1 MSQLRPESQSVI
13 AAPSPLR
20 PRKIDK
26 VPYVELWS
34 KRVQGVV
41 SSDSDPS
48 RVYVSFFEA
57 GTTNFNC
64 STNNNRPCGGLRGGP
79 CKHLV
84 RLLEEAVLQ
93 FGAESVGRYLQLS
106 GDLSKVKSA
115 RELLV
120 QIKGSQSWL
129 DVSQV
134 FSRFLSS
141 LASVEL
147 AGSNQPLPEMSW
159 FVAG

>member
-1 MSQLRPESQSVI
+1 MTEPRPESASVI
-13 AAPSPLR
+13 AAPVPLR
-20 PRKIDK
+20 PRKIDT
-26 VPYVELWS
+26 VPYVELWNR
-34 KRVQGVV
+34 RVQGVV

-79 CKHLV
+79 CKHLI
-84 RLLEEAVLQ
+84 RLLDEAVLQ

-115 RELLV
+115 RELAV
-120 QIKGSQSWL
+120 QIRGSQSRQ

-134 FSRFLSS
+134 FSRFLSY

-147 AGSNQPLPEMSW
+147 PGSNLPVPEMTW

>member
-1 MSQLRPESQSVI
+1 MPEPRPESASVI
-13 AAPSPLR
+13 AAPVPLR
-20 PRKIDK
+20 PRKIDT
-26 VPYVELWS
+26 VPYVELWNR
-34 KRVQGVV
+34 RVQGVV

-79 CKHLV
+79 CKHLI
-84 RLLEEAVLQ
+84 RLLDEAVLQ

-120 QIKGSQSWL
+120 QIRGSQSRQ

-134 FSRFLSS
+134 FSRFLSY

-147 AGSNQPLPEMSW
+147 AGSNLPVPEMTW

>member
-1 MSQLRPESQSVI
+1 MPEPRPESASVI
-13 AAPSPLR
+13 AAPVPLR
-20 PRKIDK
+20 PRKIDT
-26 VPYVELWS
+26 VPYVELWNR
-34 KRVQGVV
+34 RVQGVV

-79 CKHLV
+79 CKHLM
-84 RLLEEAVLQ
+84 RLLDEAVLQ
-93 FGAESVGRYLQLS
+93 FGAETVGRYLQLS

-115 RELLV
+115 RELAV
-120 QIKGSQSWL
+120 QIRGSQSRQ

-134 FSRFLSS
+134 FSRFLSY

-147 AGSNQPLPEMSW
+147 VGSNLPVPEMTW

>member
-1 MSQLRPESQSVI
+1 MSQTRPESQSVI
-13 AAPSPLR
+13 AAPVPLR

-26 VPYVELWS
+26 VPYVELWNR
-34 KRVQGVV
+34 RVQGVV
-41 SSDSDPS
+41 SSSSEPD

-57 GTTNFNC
+57 GSTDFNC

-84 RLLEEAVLQ
+84 SLLDEAVLQ

-106 GDLSKVKSA
+106 GDLTKVRSA

-120 QIKGSQSWL
+120 QIRGSKSPQ

-134 FSRFLSS
+134 FSRFLSY

-147 AGSNQPLPEMSW
+147 PGSNLPVPEMTW
-159 FVAG
+159 FIAG